1 MRASSS
7 SLFGLVVLAGAAV
20 VGLGAW
26 EHVQTERLGAR
37 IAGAARPGDIAMISS
52 ETCSYCGAARAWFQE
67 HRVNFA
73 ECFIETDATC
83 ATRYRDLMAPGTPV
97 LVVRGEPQLGFSAR
111 RIAAA
116 LER

>member
-1 MRASSS
+1 MRASGS
-7 SLFGLVVLAGAAV
+7 SLFGLVVAAGAAV
-20 VGLGAW
+20 VALGAW

-67 HRVNFA
+67 HHVNFA
-73 ECFIETDATC
+73 ECFIETDAAC

-97 LVVRGEPQLGFSAR
+97 LVVRGEPQLGFSVR

>member
-1 MRASSS
+1 M
-7 SLFGLVVLAGAAV
+7 
-20 VGLGAW
+20 
-26 EHVQTERLGAR
+26 
-37 IAGAARPGDIAMISS
+37 
-52 ETCSYCGAARAWFQE
+52 
-67 HRVNFA
+67 
-73 ECFIETDATC
+73 ETDATC